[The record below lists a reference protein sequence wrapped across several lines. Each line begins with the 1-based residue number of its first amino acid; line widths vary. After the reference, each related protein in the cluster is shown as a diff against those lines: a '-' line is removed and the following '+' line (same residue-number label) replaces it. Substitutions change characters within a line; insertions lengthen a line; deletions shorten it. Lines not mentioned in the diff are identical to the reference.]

1 MSSFTDNVSI
11 QPLPKSNKRITTK
24 WFRYYVWEYWSDEYI
39 DVPVWYEFD
48 WASVP
53 MLFWMFIQRVEP
65 KTLSAACL
73 HDYLYTEWRR
83 YTLQKT
89 DRIFYESLIVSWVNK
104 CKAMIMYIW
113 VILWWWIY
121 WNRFI

>member
-1 MSSFTDNVSI
+1 MSSFTDNVAI

-24 WFRYYVWEYWSDEYI
+24 WFRYYVWVEWSDEYI

-53 MLFWMFIQRVEP
+53 MVFWMFIQRVEP

-83 YTLQKT
+83 YTLKKT
-89 DRIFYESLIVSWVNK
+89 DRIFFESLLVSWVNK
-104 CKAMIMYIW
+104 YKAMLMYLG
-113 VILWWWIY
+113 VKLWWWIY
-121 WNRFI
+121 WNSFI